1 MVTVLAAWA
10 TEGVVAVAVSS
21 TSESMKAEAAA
32 AIRLVNEELVIVSLL
47 SNWFLP

>member
-1 MVTVLAAWA
+1 VTVLAAWA

-32 AIRLVNEELVIVSLL
+32 ATRLVNELVIVSLL
-47 SNWFLP
+47 FNWFLP